1 MRSAKTSRKVAFGGI
16 VSALSLLCMFLS
28 GVFPF
33 AEYTC
38 PAAAGIV
45 LVALVIDFG
54 KRVAFAAYGG
64 VALLSLIIT
73 PNKEA
78 ALLFVLFLGYY
89 PIVKGIF
96 EQTRSRVTEWV
107 LKLVLFNAMIVAA
120 YWLLLNLLGMTGLF
134 EQLTIGGVQLAMEA
148 TLAVLLLLGNVTFVL
163 YDLALSR
170 LIMVYCQLLRPKLR
184 RLLP

>member
-1 MRSAKTSRKVAFGGI
+1 MGSAKTSRKVAFGGV

-54 KRVAFAAYGG
+54 KKVAFAAYGA

-78 ALLFVLFLGYY
+78 ALLFILFLGYY
-89 PIVKGIF
+89 PIVKGIL
-96 EQTRSRVTEWV
+96 EQTKSRVIEWV
-107 LKLVLFNAMIVAA
+107 LKIILFNAMIVAA
-120 YWLLLNLLGMTGLF
+120 YWILINLFEMTEIF
-134 EQLTIGGVQLAMEA
+134 EQLTFGGVQLAMEA
-148 TLAVLLLLGNVTFVL
+148 TLAVLLVLGNVTFVL
-163 YDLALSR
+163 YDVALSR
-170 LIMVYCQLLRPKLR
+170 LIMVYCQVLRPKLK